1 MVKPYKLFL
10 IILLLLVL
18 LALPALFMPRD
29 GIRMGSFTLKYPSI
43 AQLFDLDPLPQPQE
57 LELAPEL
64 VRLDQLLDSIFL
76 HFNMDTLT
84 FDEDSTLVET
94 VDTLTVENAR
104 VDTQQI
110 LTREILKNR
119 KVPIESSDTLFLA
132 LKPFFEA
139 LSNGNPS
146 RRQVR
151 VLHYGDSQIEG
162 DRITSFLRSRLQ
174 TRFGG
179 RGVGLL
185 HAVPHSYQPGS
196 VKQTVSSNWQKVL
209 LPDMGKGALA
219 HRFGILGGYSVF
231 TTSKRTSSRGGFNE
245 AWVNFQRIGSS
256 QSAARNFT
264 TFRVFYGYATE
275 PFLISLAYG
284 NETKDAEMIAPAN
297 GIDQIKWNA
306 PLAINSFRIDFKGDE
321 SPLVYGISLE
331 SPTGVVVDNIAIR
344 GSSGTDFTRSDEA
357 SLRRFVQLVNPSLI
371 ILQFGVNLVPHI
383 VPSYDYYE
391 RQFYNQIVALK
402 KAKPNVAVLVV
413 GVSDMSRKEG
423 GRFVSYPNIEKIRDA
438 QRSAALRA
446 GAAFW
451 DCYNAMG
458 GQNSMPAW
466 VYANPPLASKD
477 FVHFS
482 LRGSNLVAE
491 MLYTSLMNEYERYL
505 KVTQSETQQPVEPLH

>member
-1 MVKPYKLFL
+1 
-10 IILLLLVL
+10 
-18 LALPALFMPRD
+18 MPRN
-29 GIRMGSFTLKYPSI
+29 GIRIGSFTLKYPSA
-43 AQLFDLDPLPQPQE
+43 AQLFDVDPLPQPHEQ
-57 LELAPEL
+57 ELAPEL
-64 VRLDQLLDSIFL
+64 VMLDQMLDSIFL
-76 HFNMDTLT
+76 QFHRDTISR
-84 FDEDSTLVET
+84 DIDSMLVEA
-94 VDTLTVENAR
+94 VDTLTVENTR
-104 VDTQQI
+104 VDAQQI
-110 LTREILKNR
+110 LTSEILKSR
-119 KVPIESSDTLFLA
+119 RVPIETSDTLFLA

-139 LSNGNPS
+139 LSSGNPS

-174 TRFGG
+174 ARFGG

-209 LPDMGKGALA
+209 LPDLGKGALA

-231 TTSKRTSSRGGFNE
+231 TTSKRASSRGGFNE
-245 AWVNFQRIGSS
+245 AWIRFQRIGSS

-264 TFRVFYGYATE
+264 TCRVFYGYATE
-275 PFLISLAYG
+275 PFLVSLSYG
-284 NETKDAEMIAPAN
+284 NETKDAEMIAPAKQ
-297 GIDQIKWNA
+297 IDQIRWNI
-306 PLAINSFRIDFKGDE
+306 PLAHNSFQIDLKGDE

-331 SPTGVVVDNIAIR
+331 SSTGVVVDNIAIR
-344 GSSGTDFTRSDEA
+344 GSSGTDFSRSDEV
-357 SLRRFVQLVNPSLI
+357 SLKRFVQLVNPSLI

-391 RQFYNQIVALK
+391 RQLYNQIVALK
-402 KAKPNVAVLVV
+402 RAKPNVAVLVV

-438 QRSAALRA
+438 QRSAAIRA

-482 LRGSNLVAE
+482 LRGSNLIAE
-491 MLYTSLMNEYERYL
+491 MLYTSLMNEYDKYL
-505 KVTQSETQQPVEPLH
+505 KSSNNVTQRLDEPLH